1 MLHFGNLHECL
12 FTKAAGFKIVAQR
25 VDKVWMAALHETKD
39 AVQLIA
45 GIRYRGEL
53 KVCKVDVSTF
63 VRLDDQ
69 LAGALRA
76 TQASAQPHGRFD
88 QIADNW

>member
-1 MLHFGNLHECL
+1 MVVGRPKL
-12 FTKAAGFKIVAQR
+12 
-25 VDKVWMAALHETKD
+25 ETTD
-39 AVQLIA
+39 VRL
-45 GIRYRGEL
+45 
-53 KVCKVDVSTF
+53 VDVSTF